1 MDSCPEGTSVLERIF
16 EGVSVYYNY
25 TGKVECF
32 QLDDDPHGM
41 DGWNWQVYI
50 DYDTFSFLYFFF
62 FFFCGNQLIVSSKCS
77 HQIFLKS
84 LYLIKG
90 FLYFHF
96 HFVGMHW
103 DGYANG

>member
-62 FFFCGNQLIVSSKCS
+62 FLWKSINYFFKMFAPNFP
-77 HQIFLKS
+77 QITIS
-84 LYLIKG
+84 
-90 FLYFHF
+90 
-96 HFVGMHW
+96 
-103 DGYANG
+103 N

>member
-50 DYDTFSFLYFFF
+50 DYDTFSFLYFFLF
-62 FFFCGNQLIVSSKCS
+62 FFVEIN
-77 HQIFLKS
+77 
-84 LYLIKG
+84 
-90 FLYFHF
+90 
-96 HFVGMHW
+96 
-103 DGYANG
+103 